1 MSKLYFITSTMG
13 GGKSTQ
19 LLAKEFNYRENG
31 KKTLIVKPT
40 TDTRNG
46 VWKHGQYGETFSRP
60 MKSGSEC
67 LFLDPSRWN

>member
-1 MSKLYFITSTMG
+1 MSKLYFICGCMG
-13 GGKSTQ
+13 AAKSTQ

-46 VWKHGQYGETFSRP
+46 A
-60 MKSGSEC
+60 
-67 LFLDPSRWN
+67 